1 MRAAVAFLAVLSL
14 AGSAGAQPAAAVS
27 SSGTDATLDR
37 AVAAYGR
44 LKTARGTFEQTL
56 TNPLTGNS
64 AVQRGELQM
73 QMPGKLALRFT
84 DPKGDMIVSDGQ
96 VVWVYLPSSAPR
108 QVLKTEMREGTIG
121 SVDLAGQFFSQPRA
135 KYNITAAGAATLGG
149 RSTHAL
155 TLVPKTQ
162 AQAQFV
168 KATVWI
174 DDADGTLRQFEV
186 TEASGLVRK
195 VTLTKLSLNVPVD
208 RKAFSFTPP
217 KGVKVYDQNALSG
230 R

>member
-1 MRAAVAFLAVLSL
+1 MRVATLIAVLTL
-14 AGSAGAQPAAAVS
+14 AGATALAAQSP
-27 SSGTDATLDR
+27 TDATLDR

-44 LKTARGTFEQTL
+44 LKTARASFEQTL
-56 TNPLTGNS
+56 TNPLTGNT
-64 AVQRGELQM
+64 AVQRGELQF
-73 QMPGKLALRFT
+73 QVPGKLALHFS

-96 VVWVYLPSSAPR
+96 FVWVYLPSSAPR
-108 QVLKTEMREGTIG
+108 QVLKTEMRDGTVG

-135 KYNITAAGAATLGG
+135 KYTITAAGAATLAG
-149 RSTHAL
+149 RPTHAL

-162 AQAQFV
+162 MQFV

-174 DDADGTLRQFEV
+174 DDADGTMRQFEV

-195 VTLTKLSLNVPVD
+195 VLLTKISLNAPVD

-217 KGVKVYDQNALSG
+217 KGVKVYDQSALTG
-230 R
+230 GK